1 MTVSDKY
8 CKEYNMRSYDNYI
21 FALTCLL
28 LGASVLYSLLD
39 EDRFFVCY
47 NVHLILCLITN
58 WLSISM
64 SLKAKKKI
72 NRLNGLLIMGFI
84 LLFVSDLIE
93 IVSKNTLVDLI
104 RNLAGEV
111 LLKLNLRMGQIVFNY
126 TFSLNI
132 RVILDRLQLK
142 QLY

>member
-1 MTVSDKY
+1 MIVSDKY

-84 LLFVSDLIE
+84 LLVVSALIE

-104 RNLAGEV
+104 RNLVGEV
-111 LLKLNLRMGQIVFNY
+111 LLKFNLRMG
-126 TFSLNI
+126 
-132 RVILDRLQLK
+132 
-142 QLY
+142 